1 MFSRG
6 VKGTS
11 KIMGI
16 SERKKEI
23 KRRRIRRVRLKKL
36 RGKLEGSTDDREQQ
50 AIRDQIRLV
59 SPDALLAKG

>member
-1 MFSRG
+1 
-6 VKGTS
+6 
-11 KIMGI
+11 MGI

-59 SPDALLAKG
+59 SPDALLAEG